1 MRHLMTIPDA
11 LHIPADLIVSE
22 VISGEVRIVLLT
34 NDAIHALDV
43 DTNYPIVSFHAKDAA
58 SAAKKFAALVAD
70 AAL

>member
-11 LHIPADLIVSE
+11 LNIPADLIVAD
-22 VISGEVRIVLLT
+22 VVSGEVRIVQLT
-34 NDAIHALDV
+34 NDVVHALDV
-43 DTNYPIVSFHAKDAA
+43 DTNYPIVSFHAKNAE